1 MRPKPSSK
9 RKPQTVSKVL
19 TGNTVM
25 VAALRG
31 LALDHV
37 LQADSE
43 AHKAALS
50 MFRHMFLGHIAKVE
64 TAGS

>member
-1 MRPKPSSK
+1 
-9 RKPQTVSKVL
+9 VL